1 MTKSQ
6 PAKSIISKLD
16 QMYEF
21 DREAISENKLQ
32 KGRYFAGLFAG
43 EHVAA
48 TEFVIGALFVS
59 WGAKASDIVFG
70 LILGNLLAVLSWTFI
85 TTPIAV
91 QTRLTLYWYLRKIV
105 GPYVTILYN
114 LLNAILYCILA
125 GAMITV
131 SASAVRIPFDI
142 PAQTHW
148 YPEDFR
154 FVVVVL
160 VVGAVVVTLAI
171 LGFKRLAQFST
182 VCSPWMFLMFIAGAL
197 ATLPA
202 LAASVPSVGSIHSF
216 SDLWLLAKE
225 AIWTGTSLGQNSTI
239 GFWHVAA
246 FAWICNLAMHIG
258 LSDMAIFRYA
268 KRVSY
273 GLYSS
278 FGMFLGHYLAWIAAG
293 IMGAA
298 AATAMNTSLL
308 HLDSGGIAFHA
319 LGLSGAV
326 AVVIAGWTTSNPTL
340 YRAGLALQVIT
351 PGWPRWIVT
360 LIAGSITTI
369 IACFPF
375 VFTKLLD
382 FVGIYGLL
390 LAPVG
395 VIVFVE
401 HWIFPKIGFTRY
413 WITYKSNPFNWPALF
428 SWVAAIVIAIIL
440 WQSETLHL
448 FFLLIPVWIFTVTCY
463 ILLSAFT
470 GARKK
475 YVTTEP
481 ESEAASGK
489 INIDKASRVQDSF
502 GEPKKTANLK
512 NSLWIKI
519 VGIVALITLALCLIL
534 PLNVFISGIDGY
546 PDRLESMKTAL
557 FWIMIVYFIVG
568 TYYMSLREKQKS

>member
-1 MTKSQ
+1 MANSQ
-6 PAKSIISKLD
+6 PAHSIISKLD

-21 DREAISENKLQ
+21 DREAISENKLHT
-32 KGRYFAGLFAG
+32 GRYFAGLFAG

-105 GPYVTILYN
+105 GPYVTVIYN

-202 LAASVPSVGSIHSF
+202 LAASVPAIGSIQSF
-216 SDLWLLAKE
+216 SDLWHLAKE

-319 LGLSGAV
+319 LGLAGAV

-395 VIVFVE
+395 AIVLVE
-401 HWIFPKIGFTRY
+401 HWIFPRIGFTRY
-413 WITYKSNPFNWPALF
+413 WITYKSNLFNWPALF
-428 SWVAAIVIAIIL
+428 SWAAAIVVAIIL

-448 FFLLIPVWIFTVTCY
+448 FFLLIPVWILTATCY
-463 ILLSAFT
+463 ILLSAYA
-470 GARKK
+470 GAREK
-475 YVTTEP
+475 YAPAEP
-481 ESEAASGK
+481 EPETASGK
-489 INIDKASRVQDSF
+489 INIDKASHFQNDIR
-502 GEPKKTANLK
+502 EPKKDANQK
-512 NSLWIKI
+512 HSLWIKFI
-519 VGIVALITLALCLIL
+519 GIVALITLALCFIL
-534 PLNVFISGIDGY
+534 PLRVFISGIDGY
-546 PDRLESMKTAL
+546 SDRFESMKTAL
-557 FWIMIVYFIVG
+557 FWIMILYFMAG
-568 TYYMSLREKQKS
+568 TYYMSLKERQKS